1 MKFRWFVPPLLAA
14 LWLLL
19 SNSYTLPNLLF
30 AAIAGTAAL
39 WLVRNVREPADF
51 RIRPLQVVQLVGL
64 FLVELAKSAV
74 RVLVLALSPRP
85 DFSPGLISL
94 PLRVERDFQIALLA
108 NLITLTPGTQSVDV
122 SADRR
127 QLLIHCLDVG
137 DPDQTIADIR
147 NGFEALILEAFP

>member
-1 MKFRWFVPPLLAA
+1 MKFRWLVPPLLAI

-30 AAIAGTAAL
+30 AVIAGTAAL
-39 WLVRNVREPADF
+39 WLVRNVRETADF
-51 RIRPLQVVQLVGL
+51 RIRPVKVAQLIGL
-64 FLVELAKSAV
+64 FLVELVKSAV
-74 RVLVLALSPRP
+74 RVLVLALSPHP
-85 DFSPGLISL
+85 VFSPGLIAV

-122 SADRR
+122 SADGRT
-127 QLLIHCLDVG
+127 LLVHCLDVG
-137 DPDQTIADIR
+137 NPDQTIADIR